1 MHFPWILDDYNHK
14 WIMKIA
20 SQLSVIKFLKEASRC
35 GIISG
40 NDPCGL
46 AVASICV
53 AAFQHEE

>member
-1 MHFPWILDDYNHK
+1 
-14 WIMKIA
+14 MKIA